1 MDKERGLNWVAG
13 LISGGRLWA
22 GRGGVVGDATA
33 GVTGGGRSCW
43 IPKGPGGESAAGERG
58 IVGAGG
64 GGGSVPLDPVSTA
77 SQTLLDD

>member
-1 MDKERGLNWVAG
+1 MEKERDLYCVAG
-13 LISGGRLWA
+13 LISGGRLWG

-64 GGGSVPLDPVSTA
+64 GCGSVPLDPVWKVSP
-77 SQTLLDD
+77 TLPDD